1 MHLNMNLYKI
11 ETGNFKLDGGA
22 MFGVV
27 PKSLWNQ
34 VYPADEN
41 NLCNLSMRCL
51 LIETGNKKILIDA
64 GLGNK
69 LDEKF
74 LSHYFLNGD
83 FDLEKS
89 LSENGFSRNDITD
102 VVLTHL
108 HFDHCGGGV
117 FIDNQNTLQLTFPKA
132 TYWVGDAQYKWAI
145 KPNQREKAS
154 YFRDNI
160 KPIVDAGKM
169 RFVEKETRLC
179 PEVLLRLFYG
189 HTDGLIIPLIKYKDK
204 TLVFTADLLPTA
216 AHIPASWVCGYDT
229 RPLISMEER
238 NLFLSEAVQKNYVLF
253 FEHDINVECCTL
265 KETEKGIRMDK
276 SFTLEKFLKIP

>member
-1 MHLNMNLYKI
+1 MNLYKI

-27 PKSLWNQ
+27 PKTLWNQ

-51 LIETGNKKILIDA
+51 LIETDEKKILIDA
-64 GLGNK
+64 GIGNK
-69 LDEKF
+69 QDDKF
-74 LSHYFLNGD
+74 LSHYYLNGD
-83 FDLEKS
+83 FSMEKS
-89 LSENGFSRNDITD
+89 LSANGFKPEDITD

-108 HFDHCGGGV
+108 HFDHCGGAV
-117 FIDNQNTLQLTFPKA
+117 SKDYLNNLYLTFPNA
-132 TYWVGDAQYKWAI
+132 EYWISDAQYKWAI
-145 KPNQREKAS
+145 NPNQREKAS
-154 YFRDNI
+154 YFQENI
-160 KPIVDAGKM
+160 QPIIERGKIH
-169 RFVEKETRLC
+169 FVEKETRLC
-179 PEVLLRLFYG
+179 NEVQLRLFNG
-189 HTDGLIIPLIKYKDK
+189 HTDGLIIPFITYKNK

-238 NLFLSEAVQKNYVLF
+238 NSFLSETVKNNYVLF
-253 FEHDINVECCTL
+253 FEHDIYRECCTL

-276 SFTLEKFLKIP
+276 SFTLSEFLSL